1 MGNLQSALL
10 ITGAVVVGGAIGAI
24 TFAIILGFVVQKF
37 NEKKN
42 KTGDKKINMAIWDD
56 EFNQQNKNEGKARNN
71 Y

>member
-1 MGNLQSALL
+1 MGTLQSGLL
-10 ITGAVVVGGAIGAI
+10 IAGAVVGGAI
-24 TFAIILGFVVQKF
+24 TFAIILGFVVQKL